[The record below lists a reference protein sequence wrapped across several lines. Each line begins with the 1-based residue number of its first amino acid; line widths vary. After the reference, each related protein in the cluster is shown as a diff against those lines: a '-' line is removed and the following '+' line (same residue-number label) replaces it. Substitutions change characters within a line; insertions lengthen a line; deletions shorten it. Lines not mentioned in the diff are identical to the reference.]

1 MRTEGTGNGT
11 KITLGSIANFLYKT
25 GYHSIM
31 ADLTVDFSYDDNQ
44 FLLLMKPA
52 IYFGKN
58 FINIDLSCLLGL
70 NLKLQNFDMDILY
83 NRLILK
89 SGELFIKDTGLKE
102 QFLREREY
110 KSNLSRT
117 DMIDKIY

>member
-58 FINIDLSCLLGL
+58 FINIDLSCLLDL

-110 KSNLSRT
+110 KSKLSRT

>member
-1 MRTEGTGNGT
+1 
-11 KITLGSIANFLYKT
+11 
-25 GYHSIM
+25 M

-58 FINIDLSCLLGL
+58 FINIDLSCLLDL